1 MRDRKKGKIRKDQKS
16 PDSSLSLSV
25 IIPVAHEF
33 NQLSLFL
40 DSLSRIRKPYEKDY
54 EVVILAPDVTKTSD
68 IVRNYPDFNILIE
81 KKIIRILPIK
91 SDFFNTDAFKTGLQS
106 TTKKNILIFEL
117 HTLERAFNFE
127 EIFNINQ
134 ELVDRSKVLYP
145 VFREQNILE
154 GDRSP
159 IILMDREFAEYYST
173 LDMNA
178 QIGFPTAL
186 LYVLHKMNIPY
197 REITISQVCP
207 LSKPDVTREGFI
219 SRIRNRLRLFL
230 EWFITIPLKEIRSKP
245 EKLYD
250 FIKIPSL
257 FRLMFLATAVV
268 MAMAMPLLSRQAGFS
283 GDEDKHYNQAE
294 KVYNYYVTRGEDKS
308 ALSDPE
314 FKLNYYGQSFDLF
327 TYTFNKIFKVDK
339 TYETNHIF
347 ISLAGFLTILFSSS
361 LASLLMGYR
370 AGVITMILMFFAPR
384 FLGHSFN
391 NPLDI
396 PFALGY
402 VFTIYQ
408 VFRFLKKLPHF
419 SIPIAVWITLGIAW
433 TISIRI
439 GGLLL
444 IPYTFFFAG
453 LYVIFHKWEFKLF
466 SREGYLF
473 IRKGLIFLVII
484 SLSGYF
490 LSLLPW
496 PYGLQRPVKN
506 PFEALK
512 LMSNISVAIRVLFNG
527 NIIWSNKLPWYYIS
541 MNILYT
547 VPVIILLGFILN
559 PAVYRIYQKHFQT
572 IFMFFLYFSVIFPL
586 AYVVYKNSNVYGGWR
601 HLLFVFPPMA
611 VISGI
616 TFDSIARFLKSKYLK
631 YALTLIFLAGLAHP
645 IRHIIVNHPFEYI
658 YFNELIGNV
667 KKAFGRFEND
677 YYLNS
682 LRQGSE
688 WLIQNVVEKE
698 SKEREDKIIV
708 ATNAS
713 IGYYFRHYQDQ
724 VQTTYTR
731 YYDRGAYD
739 WDYAVYFCNYIN
751 SYQLK
756 NNIWPPYKTIHTID
770 VDHVPICA
778 VVKRESKM
786 DYQGIRMIN
795 RQDYLNGIPLLEEVI
810 KKEPYNEIAMLKLT
824 EAYIQTMQYDN
835 AVSTIDQCLE
845 IYPDYDKALNLKGI
859 TYMQKEDYDQAM
871 SIFIHIVNKV
881 NYRFVTAYHNLALI
895 SIRKQDVETAKN
907 YLRKAIEV
915 NSNYQPAYLL
925 MAEIL
930 KQQGLTNEANQYL
943 QVANSLN

>member
-1 MRDRKKGKIRKDQKS
+1 
-16 PDSSLSLSV
+16 LSV
-25 IIPVAHEF
+25 IIPVIHEF

-40 DSLSRIRKPYEKDY
+40 DSLSRIRKPLEKDY
-54 EVVILAPDVTKTSD
+54 EVVILTTDVIKISD
-68 IVRNYPDFNILIE
+68 IIRKYPCFNILIE
-81 KKIIRILPIK
+81 KKIIRILPFK
-91 SDFFNTDAFKTGLQS
+91 NDFFNSETFKTGFQS
-106 TTKKNILIFEL
+106 TTKKTILVFEP

-127 EIFNINQ
+127 EIFNINP
-134 ELVDRSKVLYP
+134 ELVDRSKVLFP
-145 VFREQNILE
+145 VFREHDIMK
-154 GDRSP
+154 GDRRS
-159 IILMDREFAEYYST
+159 IILMNREFADYYST
-173 LDMNA
+173 LDMNTHIDF
-178 QIGFPTAL
+178 QTGF
-186 LYVLHKMNIPY
+186 LYVIHKMNIPY

-207 LSKPDVTREGFI
+207 LGKPDIIRESFI
-219 SRIRNRLRLFL
+219 SRITNRLRLFL
-230 EWFITIPLKEIRSKP
+230 VWFITIPLKEIRSKP
-245 EKLYD
+245 EKSFD
-250 FIKIPSL
+250 FIKIPSF
-257 FRLMFLATAVV
+257 FRLIFLATAIA
-268 MAMAMPLLSRQAGFS
+268 MAVAMPLLSRQAGFS

-294 KVYNYYVTRGEDKS
+294 KVYNYYATWGEDKS
-308 ALSDPE
+308 ALSDPD

-327 TYTFNKIFKVDK
+327 TYTFNKIFNIDK
-339 TYETNHIF
+339 IYETNHIF
-347 ISLAGFLTILFSSS
+347 ISLAGFLTILFSGL

-370 AGVITMILMFFAPR
+370 AGMITMVLMFFAPR

-402 VFTIYQ
+402 IFTIFQ

-419 SIPIAVWITLGIAW
+419 SIPIAIWITLGIAW

-444 IPYTFFFAG
+444 IPYTFLFAG

-473 IRKGLIFLVII
+473 IRKGFIFLVIM

-496 PYGLQRPVKN
+496 PYGLQHPIKN
-506 PFEALK
+506 PFEALR

-527 NIIWSNKLPWYYIS
+527 DIIWSNNLPWYYIS

-547 VPVIILLGFILN
+547 VPVITLLGFFLN
-559 PAVYRIYQKHFQT
+559 PAVYRIYQKHSRT

-616 TFDSIARFLKSKYLK
+616 TFDSIAGFLKSKYLK
-631 YALTLIFLAGLAHP
+631 YAFTLVFLAGLVHP
-645 IRHIIVNHPFEYI
+645 VRHIIVNHPFEYI

-667 KKAFGRFEND
+667 QNAFGRFEND

-698 SKEREDKIIV
+698 SNEKEEKIIV

-713 IGYYFRHYQDQ
+713 IGYYFRHYRDQ
-724 VQTTYTR
+724 VQTIYTR

-739 WDYAVYFCNYIN
+739 WDYAVYFCNYIDP
-751 SYQLK
+751 YQLK
-756 NNIWPPYKTIHTID
+756 NNIWPPYKTIHTIN
-770 VDHVPICA
+770 VDDAPICA

-786 DYQGIRMIN
+786 DYQGIQMIN
-795 RQDYLNGIPLLEEVI
+795 RQDYLNGISLLEQVI
-810 KKEPYNEIAMLKLT
+810 KNEPHNEIAMLKLT
-824 EAYIQTMQYDN
+824 EAYIQTMQYDK
-835 AVSTIDQCLE
+835 AIRTINQCLE

-859 TYMQKEDYDQAM
+859 IYMQKEDYDQAR
-871 SIFIHIVNKV
+871 SIFIHIINRV
-881 NYRFVTAYHNLALI
+881 NYRFVTAYYNLALI
-895 SIRKQDVETAKN
+895 SINKQDPQTAKN
-907 YLRKAIEV
+907 YLSKAIEV
-915 NSNYQPAYLL
+915 NSNYQPPYLL

-943 QVANSLN
+943 QAAKSLN